1 MKLGLAYASMVALGI
16 FAVTLAG
23 FTLFWTL
30 EGSVRIEVGRAHGLL
45 TGLDTRLADAYV
57 AQIGGTDES
66 TVLTPTS
73 ATLDLFARGL
83 TSAVLEPY
91 DGIEGGFYDARRRLI
106 FGYAFPT
113 HGGPRAKLDVPH
125 VESRTIASLG
135 GRVVRSGRPASTEL
149 HEGLGDVVA
158 IDATPIRI
166 DRRVVGAAWTMERL
180 SGAAAPAEQR
190 RRLLVVAI
198 AVVALALVA
207 FGIWVLARIRREVAL
222 LIAGVRR
229 LETDDDAR
237 ISLGTGD
244 LGIVGDAVNRMA
256 DIRIRAQAAARA
268 AETDARR
275 AERLA
280 SLGRMV
286 ANVAHEIRNPL
297 NAMRLQV
304 ALLQRR
310 EPASSEIA
318 GRVVHEIERLD
329 SVVMRMLELGT
340 TGSTR
345 RADLDLRD
353 VARRAVALLAPE
365 ADERDVRFALSLD
378 AEPARVRGDAAALD
392 QLAINLLKN
401 AVEAADAGSTI
412 DVVVDRTPRLCVRN
426 VGETIA
432 LERMTEIFE
441 PFATN
446 KPQGTGL
453 GLAIAL
459 EIAAWHD
466 ATLAVTSDDSTT
478 TFTLHFMPRALETTI

>member
-1 MKLGLAYASMVALGI
+1 MKLRTAFASMVALGI
-16 FAVTLAG
+16 LAVTLAG
-23 FTLFWTL
+23 LARFWTL
-30 EGSVRIEVGRAHGLL
+30 EGSVQIEVGRAHGLL
-45 TGLDTRLADAYV
+45 AGLDTRLAGAYIT
-57 AQIGGTDES
+57 QIGGTNDA
-66 TVLTPTS
+66 TVLAPTR

-91 DGIEGGFYDARRRLI
+91 DGIEGGFYDARTRRI

-113 HGGPRAKLDVPH
+113 HGGPRAKLDVPR
-125 VESRTIASLG
+125 VESGTIAALG
-135 GRVVRSGRPASTEL
+135 ARVIRSGRPAATEL

-158 IDATPIRI
+158 IDATPVRI
-166 DRRVVGAAWTMERL
+166 DGRIRGAAWTMQRL
-180 SGAAAPAEQR
+180 SGAAAPAEKR

-198 AVVALALVA
+198 ALVALSLVA
-207 FGIWVLARIRREVAL
+207 FGIWVLACVRREVAML
-222 LIAGVRR
+222 VAGVRR

-237 ISLGTGD
+237 IPLGTGD

-256 DIRIRAQAAARA
+256 DVRIRAQALARA
-268 AETDARR
+268 AEADARR

-310 EPASSEIA
+310 EPTSGEIA

-329 SVVMRMLELGT
+329 SVVLRMLELGT

-345 RADLDLRD
+345 RVGLDLRD

-365 ADERDVRFALSLD
+365 AHERDVRFALALD
-378 AEPARVRGDAAALD
+378 AVPATVRGDEAALD

-401 AVEAADAGSTI
+401 AVEAADPGRRST
-412 DVVVDRTPRLCVRN
+412 
-426 VGETIA
+426 
-432 LERMTEIFE
+432 
-441 PFATN
+441 
-446 KPQGTGL
+446 
-453 GLAIAL
+453 
-459 EIAAWHD
+459 
-466 ATLAVTSDDSTT
+466 
-478 TFTLHFMPRALETTI
+478 